1 MIWGINMLRKH
12 HQGQRTLVNAEVA
25 KKRKYISSSIHQNR
39 ITELSKSIKSTGEI
53 IQLLLKQKEQYININ
68 KFQQAADVNSTIL
81 KKTTE
86 KQKLER
92 ELKSLQQVENRSHHN
107 SRQKKYHGRAVAAI
121 QIAVQKMV
129 KAVVLTH

>member
-1 MIWGINMLRKH
+1 MIWGINMLRK
-12 HQGQRTLVNAEVA
+12 HQGQRTLVNAEVP
-25 KKRKYISSSIHQNR
+25 KKRKYISSSIPQNR

-81 KKTTE
+81 EKTTE

-92 ELKSLQQVENRSHHN
+92 ELKSLQQVEE
-107 SRQKKYHGRAVAAI
+107 V
-121 QIAVQKMV
+121 
-129 KAVVLTH
+129 